1 MEGIV
6 VGGNIRCLLKL
17 GWHALLA
24 GYAGENPASGVLWR
38 KTAADGDLF
47 KPVEPDGGI

>member
-1 MEGIV
+1 MKYTVPFEAG
-6 VGGNIRCLLKL
+6 C
-17 GWHALLA
+17 HALLA
-24 GYAGENPASGVLWR
+24 VYAGENPASGVLWR